1 MTDTQISAQTVA
13 GPVYSVPQQRKIVT
27 AIPGPKSQQLHDRRS
42 KVVSAGVSSALPVYI
57 EHANGAILV
66 DVDGNQFIDF
76 GAGIGVTTVGHTE
89 ARVVEAAAA
98 QLQDVIHTLF
108 TITPYEEYV
117 RVAELLAEHTPG
129 NWQKKSV
136 LVNSGAEAVENG
148 VKIARKFTGRR
159 GVAVLDH
166 AYHGRTNLTMA
177 MNFKAMPYASGFGPL
192 AGDVYH
198 APSSYPYRDGLSGAD
213 AAART
218 ISYLEKIIGA
228 SDLACLV
235 VEPIQGEG
243 GFMVPADGFLPTLQ
257 GWCTANG
264 VVMIADEIQSGMAR
278 TGRYYASE
286 HFEWEPDLVLS
297 AKGIAGG
304 LPLAAV
310 TGRAEIMDAS
320 HPGGLGGTFGGN
332 PVACAAAIAVFES
345 IEQNHLLA
353 EGRRIEATLTARP
366 RAAQAALRHHRRH
379 PRQGRDDRH
388 RTRAARHPRHHE
400 GAERRR
406 GRRARRIRSTAR
418 RAAAQRG
425 HLRQRAALPPEPR
438 GDRRAHRRRPPRA
451 RRRPRGPRLSRGRHI
466 LRRRFRRTRR
476 GRTKWFH
483 RVPAR
488 RLRHRALP
496 RRRGAARPR
505 RRHDADLPALLPEA
519 VPSGRRDDL
528 RRHAAG

>member
-1 MTDTQISAQTVA
+1 MTDTQTPAETA
-13 GPVYSVPQQRKIVT
+13 TAPVYSVPQERQVVT
-27 AIPGPKSQQLHDRRS
+27 AIPGPKSEELHARRA

-57 EHANGAILV
+57 ERANGAILV
-66 DVDGNQFIDF
+66 DVDGNRFIDF

-89 ARVVEAAAA
+89 QRVVQAAAD

-129 NWQKKSV
+129 NWEKKSV

-148 VKIARKFTGRR
+148 VKIARKYTGRR
-159 GVAVLDH
+159 AVAVLDH

-177 MNFKAMPYASGFGPL
+177 MNYKAHPYATGFGPF

-218 ISYLEKIIGA
+218 IAYLEKVVGA

-243 GFMVPADGFLPTLQ
+243 GFMVPADGYLPMLQ
-257 GWCTANG
+257 AWCTEHG

-286 HFEWEPDLVLS
+286 HFGWEPDLVLS

-320 HPGGLGGTFGGN
+320 QPGGLGGTFGGN

-345 IEQNHLLA
+345 IEA
-353 EGRRIEATLTARP
+353 ERPPRRGRRASRRPSRPASSASQQRYDIIGEIRGMGAMIAIELVQPGTGA
-366 RAAQAALRHHRRH
+366 
-379 PRQGRDDRH
+379 D
-388 RTRAARHPRHHE
+388 HE
-400 GAERRR
+400 GAERRSR
-406 GRRARRIRSTAR
+406 HRARRVRRPAR
-418 RAAAQRG
+418 RAVPQRR
-425 HLRQRAALPPEPR
+425 HLRQRAALPAEPR
-438 GDRRAHRRRPPRA
+438 GERRAHRRRTPRA
-451 RRRPRGPRLSRGRHI
+451 RRR
-466 LRRRFRRTRR
+466 LR
-476 GRTKWFH
+476 
-483 RVPAR
+483 VAR
-488 RLRHRALP
+488 I
-496 RRRGAARPR
+496 AR
-505 RRHDADLPALLPEA
+505 
-519 VPSGRRDDL
+519 
-528 RRHAAG
+528 